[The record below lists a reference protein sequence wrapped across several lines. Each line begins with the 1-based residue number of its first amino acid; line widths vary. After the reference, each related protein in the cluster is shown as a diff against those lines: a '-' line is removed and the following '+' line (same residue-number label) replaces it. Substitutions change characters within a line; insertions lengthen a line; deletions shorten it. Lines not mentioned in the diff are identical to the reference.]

1 MKNTVTKTFLAAL
14 LLCCAAAARADSDYL
29 EEKARMEPFYGPY
42 NRGVYAQLHGR
53 LDEACEL
60 FAQAAAGAKAME
72 HGSWQQYKALLALGA
87 AYHARRDYRLAEKY
101 YLDGMAS
108 HETMQR
114 DLGALGLSGLGR
126 LYLDRGLPKKAEP
139 LIRVA
144 RDLEYRESGKRGDL
158 TRLAAAVS
166 DLGRLSEM
174 LGERKKAEIYY
185 LTALK
190 LLTGLQGAPP
200 IHAGL
205 GAEQMDSYPIILYRL
220 GDFYQRGGDAAAG
233 ARYLAKAL
241 AAFDLWGGLEARPAL
256 KARRLEYRGYTLR
269 ALGRKAEAAAD
280 LKEAGRQ
287 YRLAAFKDLN

>member
-1 MKNTVTKTFLAAL
+1 MKNPVTKTFLALL
-14 LLCCAAAARADSDYL
+14 LLCCGTAARADSDYL

-42 NRGVYAQLHGR
+42 NRAVYAQVHGR
-53 LDEACEL
+53 LDEACVL
-60 FAQAAAGAKAME
+60 FAQAVEGAKKME
-72 HGSWQQYKALLALGA
+72 HGWWQQYKALLALGA

-101 YLDGMAS
+101 YLEGMVNYK
-108 HETMQR
+108 TMQR
-114 DLGALGLSGLGR
+114 DLGAVGPSGLGR

-139 LIRVA
+139 LIKEA
-144 RDLEYRESGKRGDL
+144 RDLEYKESGQRGDL

-174 LGERKKAEIYY
+174 LGERKKAEIYF

-190 LLTGLQGAPP
+190 LLSGFQGEPY

-220 GDFYQRGGDAAAG
+220 GDFYQRGGDADAG
-233 ARYLAKAL
+233 ARYLSKAL
-241 AAFDLWGGLEARPAL
+241 ASFDLWRGLEARPAL

-269 ALGRKAEAAAD
+269 GLGRNAEAAED

-287 YRLAAFKDLN
+287 YRLAAFKEEP

>member
-1 MKNTVTKTFLAAL
+1 MRTGLITKTLLTLL

-29 EEKARMEPFYGPY
+29 EEKALMEPFYGPY
-42 NRGVYAQLHGR
+42 NRAVYAQLHGR

-60 FAQAAAGAKAME
+60 FAQAAEGARTMQ
-72 HGSWQQYKALLALGA
+72 HGWSQQYTAMISLGA
-87 AYHARRDYRLAEKY
+87 AYHARRDFRQAERY
-101 YLDGMAS
+101 YLEGMAEYKIM
-108 HETMQR
+108 HRE
-114 DLGALGLSGLGR
+114 LGTAGLSGLGR
-126 LYLDRGLPKKAEP
+126 LYLDRGQPKKAEP
-139 LIRVA
+139 FIREA
-144 RDLEYRESGKRGDL
+144 RDLEYKESGKRGDL
-158 TRLAAAVS
+158 TKLAAAVS

-190 LLTGLQGAPP
+190 MLAGYQGEPP

-241 AAFDLWGGLEARPAL
+241 AAFDRWGGLEARPAL

-269 ALGRKAEAAAD
+269 ALGRKAEAAAE

-287 YRLAAFKDLN
+287 YRLAAFKE